1 MDERRQSSLDGT
13 HARPAWRIEP
23 MSSAVLVTV
32 GTEIDLAAV
41 PLFTQV
47 LDAAAAFGL
56 PVILNCADL
65 RYLDSTGMDVLLR
78 YRTRVPRVAIA
89 SPQNV
94 IRKIFGVLSLDEV
107 IPIYDTVDT
116 AIEACRDGEG
126 IVGAPA
132 PHGPADAGTGSSPT
146 G

>member
-13 HARPAWRIEP
+13 PARPAWRIEP

-65 RYLDSTGMDVLLR
+65 RYLDSPGMDVSLR
-78 YRTRVPRVAIA
+78 YRT
-89 SPQNV
+89 
-94 IRKIFGVLSLDEV
+94 G
-107 IPIYDTVDT
+107 
-116 AIEACRDGEG
+116 CR
-126 IVGAPA
+126 A
-132 PHGPADAGTGSSPT
+132 
-146 G
+146 

>member
-47 LDAAAAFGL
+47 LDAGRTLLVL
-56 PVILNCADL
+56 PATME
-65 RYLDSTGMDVLLR
+65 R
-78 YRTRVPRVAIA
+78 
-89 SPQNV
+89 
-94 IRKIFGVLSLDEV
+94 VLSK
-107 IPIYDTVDT
+107 
-116 AIEACRDGEG
+116 IEAERLSSALLDQFGQG
-126 IVGAPA
+126 
-132 PHGPADAGTGSSPT
+132 HLQGPSRATCS
-146 G
+146 